1 MNTLNKKI
9 AFFIAALMFAVSF
22 SVSASGNE
30 NKSDSAYS
38 TFESGLT
45 FVAETMSD
53 VELNEIIFSLEDET
67 TTWLDDVV
75 TYYIYDSEDNL
86 IMKKQTSRVAPLND
100 AELVKTL
107 AKSDLLMTDN
117 NEVYYRLND

>member
-1 MNTLNKKI
+1 
-9 AFFIAALMFAVSF
+9 MFAVSF